1 MFEDSLR
8 LTAVAGGL
16 ATAMIAAATVFDG
29 HVNDWVQALLYV
41 ATSVVMS
48 YVMWRMVQTSP
59 RVRK

>member
-1 MFEDSLR
+1 MFEDSLQ
-8 LTAVAGGL
+8 LTAAAGGL

-29 HVNDWVQALLYV
+29 QVNDWVQALLYV

-48 YVMWRMVQTSP
+48 YVMWRMVQASP

>member
-1 MFEDSLR
+1 
-8 LTAVAGGL
+8 
-16 ATAMIAAATVFDG
+16 MIAAATVFDG
-29 HVNDWVQALLYV
+29 QVNDWVQALLYV